1 MASPNPLLVVEL
13 QGPDGSSAKIH
24 AQGATLTSW
33 ITPDGVERLFVSSK
47 AKYQAGSAIR
57 GGVPICWPQFA
68 MRGPLTQQHGFAR
81 TSTWTLASCET
92 ASVVFSLDETSAALP
107 ADWTA
112 AFHLEMEVRLGHKTM
127 TQELRVTNRGD
138 SNLTFTTAL
147 HTYLAVRD
155 IRAAGVRGLRAL
167 QYQDNTRPGQ
177 ALTEEEE
184 VVVIQAE
191 VDRLYVQAPDRLVL
205 EDGADGR
212 RTLTLAKQGFP
223 DVVVWNPDGA
233 KASGMADLSDWHGF
247 LCIEVAHAARDPV
260 VLKPGE
266 TWAGRQVLGAEG

>member
-1 MASPNPLLVVEL
+1 
-13 QGPDGSSAKIH
+13 
-24 AQGATLTSW
+24 
-33 ITPDGVERLFVSSK
+33 
-47 AKYQAGSAIR
+47 
-57 GGVPICWPQFA
+57 
-68 MRGPLTQQHGFAR
+68 
-81 TSTWTLASCET
+81 
-92 ASVVFSLDETSAALP
+92 
-107 ADWTA
+107 
-112 AFHLEMEVRLGHKTM
+112 M

-138 SNLTFTTAL
+138 SNLPFTTAL

-155 IRAAGVRGLRAL
+155 IRAAGLRGLRAL
-167 QYQDNTRPGQ
+167 LYQDNTRPGQ

-184 VVVIQAE
+184 EVIRIQSEVGFCASVGCGVSTSLHFTCPFLRALSWTISAHPAGPTCGPSKLLVHMQPRAVSPPKLPITLPTSPPPCQ

-247 LCIEVAHAARDPV
+247 LCIEVAHAAQDPV
-260 VLKPGE
+260 ILKPGE
-266 TWAGRQVLGAEG
+266 TWAGRQILGAEG